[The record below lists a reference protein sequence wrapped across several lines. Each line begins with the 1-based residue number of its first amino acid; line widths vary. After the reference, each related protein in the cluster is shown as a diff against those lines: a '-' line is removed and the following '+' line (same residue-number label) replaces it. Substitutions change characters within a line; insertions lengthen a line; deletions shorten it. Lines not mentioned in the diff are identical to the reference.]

1 MARDTGARPPAPPAD
16 RVASDSGAVSP
27 AGAPDDLRALLEQ
40 VTAAASWLRWRIV
53 DAPPRA
59 RLLDRA
65 VATPAVDLAEGELS
79 CAALAGDPETLAA
92 AVVTSGEGR
101 GSDDLGVLAS
111 LWWQGYA
118 YRVAGT
124 ALACWLL
131 TGRAP
136 DVRADGMAVGVSR
149 SRPSSVAFLPGADA
163 PTADLPV
170 FCDRLFAGHLDLVA
184 ASLRARHTVG
194 AQLVWGNVAAACA
207 SAAGAVRHAV
217 RDGWSQGVEAFAAA
231 APHDLASLGEWS
243 CSAPGDADGEWSYQ
257 RRTCCLWWKT
267 AASGGALCSDCSLHR
282 GGRPP
287 HADVAG

>member
-1 MARDTGARPPAPPAD
+1 MSPRASYRPRD
-16 RVASDSGAVSP
+16 SDA
-27 AGAPDDLRALLEQ
+27 ADDLPALLGQ
-40 VTAAASWLRWRIV
+40 VTAVASFLRWRIV
-53 DAPPRA
+53 DPPAPAP
-59 RLLDRA
+59 LTDW
-65 VATPAVDLAEGELS
+65 ATPHPAVDLAEDELS
-79 CAALAGDPETLAA
+79 CTTLAGDPETLAA
-92 AVVTSGEGR
+92 AVAVSGDGR

-136 DVRADGMAVGVSR
+136 DVRADVTAVGVSR
-149 SRPSSVAFLPGADA
+149 SRPSSVAFLTGGKA
-163 PTADLPV
+163 PTGDLPG

-194 AQLVWGNVAAACA
+194 TRLVWGDVAAACA
-207 SAAGAVRHAV
+207 SAAGGVRHAV
-217 RDGWSQGVEAFAAA
+217 GDGWSDRVEAFAAA

-243 CSAPGDADGEWSYQ
+243 CSPPDEWSYQ

-267 AASGGALCSDCSLHR
+267 SASGGALCSDCSLHR
-282 GGRPP
+282 RQRPSR
-287 HADVAG
+287 AEATE